1 MSRLSRFLPKFLRG
15 GNKDIKQT
23 GDKSQCKIIFLDE
36 SEYFIPYKGA
46 FKGQYVLD
54 KAFEQLNLFEKDF
67 FGLRFIDSTGQT
79 HWLETTKTLAS
90 QVKGCN
96 IPYTFY
102 FGVKFYPADPCK
114 LREEITR
121 YQFFLQVKRDILHGR
136 LPVSFEEATE
146 LFAYAVQSELGDYES
161 QELPPGYVSEFQFV
175 PNQTE
180 ELEESIAHLH
190 RRLGGTIPATAEL
203 KFLDKVKWQDMYGVD
218 LHPVMGEGNTEYFLG
233 LTPTG
238 IVVYKNKTKVGNYFW
253 PRITKVNCKGKVFT
267 IRVIGKINDEHIYS
281 FELATKQACKH
292 LWKCCV
298 EHHAFFSG
306 RQDRQN
312 NADAQAREQPR
323 VMRVQSRRQARRAMS
338 DPRLNQDG
346 GGVQFTEG
354 HVTMVVKPEHVKGPR
369 HRSLPELKG
378 RESPTSTRSAPW
390 ETNMDAGLYTSGR
403 ESPVSVTQS
412 ENVNQLRRHHRDSDS
427 EAGHRRKF
435 QRQGY
440 DSDGGSS
447 RHKYFPSSRKGSDN
461 ESDVSSI
468 RRRRREHDSG
478 SESDVSPSAMDRY
491 RKAKSVGSERF
502 ETEWNTALQN
512 TNPALHSA
520 PTGEL
525 RQKKMRRRRSKSPGN
540 SKRPPEELRQHI
552 EFDIIEPPEDMD
564 EELLKEIPYVN
575 VETKADI
582 FKVRYSPSNRRRY
595 RSPKRKSAGDFE
607 GGVKVTNEPDDGPA
621 PQARTPE
628 ATHRQSAP
636 MPGYYSDIGSLPR
649 RSHTISSHVQPPV
662 AGNLTSHSK
671 HFRSD
676 NSHHPQF
683 QENFLFYDPNPSNR
697 YNTFKHTSVHS
708 YYPPPTAVF
717 KPIDSTQD
725 KVSANISQSYL
736 NSTHSTENR
745 PVTGQ
750 GQHMDDL
757 SHGQGHSDIGE
768 GHDPENDEEDRNHDS
783 GLNSSHSSSNP
794 GVSAP
799 SLVRGPIGR
808 MFGTQDAIARLYS
821 SPAGTRRPNLNQSD
835 VSTNQNSPYKG
846 HGYAATNQSGSPY
859 KGMGFVSTNQQSS
872 YNSNATAP
880 SRGQMNGVQ
889 PVINYNSTSING
901 ILPQYGSHSGN
912 SSDHQSNLDY
922 VSAPEKTNNSS
933 RVNMQNGYL
942 NQSHIQNP
950 SNQSAFDMHSNRM
963 FYTQGDSLQRNQ
975 PVNPSLQYPSQHSNL
990 SNMKNSSHDF
1000 RPKNYNQDSVAPQ
1013 RQNQMPVRST
1023 TSNGIMEHS
1032 MVGNA
1037 GSHTLNAD
1045 NRLGLQPKWQYVGNG
1060 QAGGVRSEQPHSE
1073 SVHHGQ
1079 QREVS
1084 ISSNTRSPVSSPVKN
1099 TQPQSQSSKQGTR
1112 SPATNGN
1119 IPSYHMTSPN
1129 KQSVSRSMAGNP
1141 RDLNIET
1148 PVSPTTFRS
1157 PDSAISSLHS
1167 LSLSNPN
1174 SNRSS
1179 PRKPVKYDDNHIN
1192 NNDVSR
1198 VNNNAA
1204 STFSKTRAPAFGNS
1218 ERWTEL

>member
-1 MSRLSRFLPKFLRG
+1 MFSSLFTDVQTLNKMSRLSRFLPKFLRG

-298 EHHAFFSG
+298 EHHAFFRLNQVTSSSRTSKPFRSTSKHRNSG

-427 EAGHRRKF
+427 EAGHRR
-435 QRQGY
+435 
-440 DSDGGSS
+440 
-447 RHKYFPSSRKGSDN
+447 KYFPSSRKGSDN

-671 HFRSD
+671 
-676 NSHHPQF
+676 
-683 QENFLFYDPNPSNR
+683 
-697 YNTFKHTSVHS
+697 
-708 YYPPPTAVF
+708 
-717 KPIDSTQD
+717 PIDSTQD

-736 NSTHSTENR
+736 N
-745 PVTGQ
+745 
-750 GQHMDDL
+750 
-757 SHGQGHSDIGE
+757 
-768 GHDPENDEEDRNHDS
+768 RNHDS